1 MENKNSVT
9 KSGKKDNKT
18 GKSTSGKSQFGSQSR
33 MSQSGSSMMENSDE
47 NSLEKVFEKLLK
59 DIYTAELE
67 LVDALPKVM
76 EATYEE
82 DLEDAIRDHLEETKR
97 QVKRL
102 EKIFTQL
109 RIDKEDSEISAPIS
123 ELIGETTKIINEFES
138 SPVRDSALIIAAQ
151 KIEHYE
157 IAAYGSLRTLADVL
171 GLEQVGDVLD
181 RSLEEE
187 KAADEL
193 LSELAEEINEM
204 ACDYGE
210 HEYESQTW
218 TSGRE

>member
-1 MENKNSVT
+1 MESKNVLS
-9 KSGKKDNKT
+9 KT
-18 GKSTSGKSQFGSQSR
+18 GKKENKTNKNTSNTGTRNQS
-33 MSQSGSSMMENSDE
+33 SSNTENFSDNSKE
-47 NSLEKVFEKLLK
+47 NTLEKVFENLLK

-76 EATYEE
+76 EAAYEE
-82 DLEDAIRDHLEETKR
+82 DFEDAVRDHLEETKR

-109 RIDKEDSEISAPIS
+109 RVNKDDAEISEAMS
-123 ELIGETTKIINEFES
+123 ALIGETTKIINEFES
-138 SPVRDSALIIAAQ
+138 SPVRDSALIICAQ

-157 IAAYGSLRTLADVL
+157 TAAYGSLRTLADVL
-171 GLEQVGDVLD
+171 GMEQIGDVLD

-193 LSELAEEINEM
+193 LSELAEDINEM
-204 ACDYGE
+204 ACDYSE
-210 HEYESQTW
+210 KEYESW